1 MGDVRHRIYER
12 GAWSEAVKTRREV
25 ALRPAM
31 LRIADRMTLMS
42 GTIEFP
48 SLPGLLEHATQRVVG
63 LFASLGRP
71 CSQDGI
77 NSLRTLIKRAMEE
90 GYQKSA
96 DARVVVAVEA
106 PEGKAANY
114 EVGLRILTTEE
125 RYKTMQAIR
134 PPPLF
139 GKVPDAMVLNT
150 AGSLGEA
157 SQTRVLDVGAG
168 TGRNA
173 IPLAG
178 LGHPVTAVEGLSEF
192 AEQLRTVATES
203 QLPISVVDKDF
214 LAPETLVESG
224 AYRLVVVSEVL
235 THFRRVENI
244 RAAFSK
250 FADAL
255 SPGGVVVA
263 NAFVASHWYKP
274 DPLAKQ
280 IGEMCWS
287 CFYTPAELNFIT
299 AELPFEKIADEP
311 ALDYEREHLSKEDW
325 PPTTWFEN
333 WANGRNVFETN
344 PGMSA
349 PIELRWLV
357 FRRLP

>member
-1 MGDVRHRIYER
+1 
-12 GAWSEAVKTRREV
+12 
-25 ALRPAM
+25 M

-42 GTIEFP
+42 GTVEFP
-48 SLPGLLEHATQRVVG
+48 SLPGLLDHATQRVVG

-71 CSQDGI
+71 CSPDGVT
-77 NSLRTLIKRAMEE
+77 SLRNLIKRAMED
-90 GYQKSA
+90 GYQKSS
-96 DARVVVAVEA
+96 DARVVVNVEA
-106 PEGKAANY
+106 PEGKAANF
-114 EVGLRILTTEE
+114 EVGVRYLTTEE
-125 RYKTMQAIR
+125 RYKTMQGRR

-150 AGSLGEA
+150 AASLGEA

-173 IPLAG
+173 LPLARF
-178 LGHPVTAVEGLSEF
+178 GHPVTAVESLSEF
-192 AEQLRTVATES
+192 AEQMRAAATES
-203 QLPISVVDKDF
+203 ELPLSVVAQDF
-214 LAPETLVESG
+214 LAPETPVENG
-224 AYRLVVVSEVL
+224 AYRLVVVAEVL
-235 THFRRVENI
+235 THFRRVEDI
-244 RAAFSK
+244 RVAFSK

-274 DPLAKQ
+274 EPLAKQ
-280 IGEMCWS
+280 IGEMSWS
-287 CFYTPAELNFIT
+287 CFYTPAELEFIT
-299 AELPFEKIADEP
+299 AELPFERIVDEP
-311 ALDYEREHLSKEDW
+311 ALDYEQEHLAKEDW
-325 PPTTWFEN
+325 PPTVWFEN